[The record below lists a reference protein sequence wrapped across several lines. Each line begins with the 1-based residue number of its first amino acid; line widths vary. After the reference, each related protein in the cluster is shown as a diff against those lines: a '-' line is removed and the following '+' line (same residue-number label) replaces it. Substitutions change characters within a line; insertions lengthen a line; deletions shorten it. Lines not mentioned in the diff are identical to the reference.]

1 MNAFYSRCAAA
12 VIALLLCRSVSAQT
26 WLSSGIHKIESQI
39 LEVGRELEQCPV
51 IPSIQVTSNAGFHS
65 GFAPRMDSARWVQVD
80 LGEEYTIDSV
90 VVVPASINGAGAYGF
105 PNKFRIE
112 TSRDA
117 LLSEPELLVETTVED
132 PSSILPHFVTTG
144 GRRARYVRFTALSLA
159 PQPRLNSRFIFCL
172 GELLVFSG
180 GRNVALQGAVLAPNS
195 VETLPTW
202 SPKHLVDGSYALGI
216 PALPI
221 GSASNG
227 WHSQIFQQPN
237 TEVWVQVDLG
247 GPRTLD
253 EIRLIPAHPRDYPD
267 RTGFGFPLRFK
278 IETSLSENFSES
290 SMVFDCRHA
299 DFANPGDT
307 KVAFPLASHAAR
319 FIRMTAVKLWERSSD
334 FVFALG
340 ELEAYEGR
348 ENIARAAR
356 VVASD
361 STNHVS
367 WKPELLVDGIG
378 GAGMLLDEETWLQ
391 GLSQR
396 RLLLAKRE
404 LFTRWQIEEAK
415 QVQTRTGGLSVG
427 FVVLTFGVIGLLVL
441 RGRALRRR
449 ELEILRQQ
457 ISRDLHDDVGSNL
470 CSIRLMAEM
479 SGTTEDGRLPAEVL
493 SEISLMAEA
502 GTESLRDMVWLLKEG
517 GQPKIG
523 ILVEKMRSVAGA
535 LLLNMDWSFR
545 SEGVPA
551 EVVAPLS
558 FHRDLLFIL
567 REALHNVVKHAGAPS
582 VDIQLRW
589 TVAGVELSVADTG
602 RGFDPNHPSG
612 GDGIENMRY
621 RAGQLRGT
629 LLMERHPNGGTHLV
643 VKIPK
648 P

>member
-1 MNAFYSRCAAA
+1 
-12 VIALLLCRSVSAQT
+12 
-26 WLSSGIHKIESQI
+26 
-39 LEVGRELEQCPV
+39 
-51 IPSIQVTSNAGFHS
+51 
-65 GFAPRMDSARWVQVD
+65 
-80 LGEEYTIDSV
+80 
-90 VVVPASINGAGAYGF
+90 
-105 PNKFRIE
+105 
-112 TSRDA
+112 
-117 LLSEPELLVETTVED
+117 
-132 PSSILPHFVTTG
+132 
-144 GRRARYVRFTALSLA
+144 
-159 PQPRLNSRFIFCL
+159 
-172 GELLVFSG
+172 
-180 GRNVALQGAVLAPNS
+180 
-195 VETLPTW
+195 
-202 SPKHLVDGSYALGI
+202 VDGSYALGI

-415 QVQTRTGGLSVG
+415 QVQARTGGLSVG

-629 LLMERHPNGGTHLV
+629 LLMERHSNGGTHLV

>member
-1 MNAFYSRCAAA
+1 
-12 VIALLLCRSVSAQT
+12 
-26 WLSSGIHKIESQI
+26 
-39 LEVGRELEQCPV
+39 
-51 IPSIQVTSNAGFHS
+51 
-65 GFAPRMDSARWVQVD
+65 
-80 LGEEYTIDSV
+80 
-90 VVVPASINGAGAYGF
+90 
-105 PNKFRIE
+105 
-112 TSRDA
+112 
-117 LLSEPELLVETTVED
+117 
-132 PSSILPHFVTTG
+132 
-144 GRRARYVRFTALSLA
+144 
-159 PQPRLNSRFIFCL
+159 
-172 GELLVFSG
+172 
-180 GRNVALQGAVLAPNS
+180 
-195 VETLPTW
+195 
-202 SPKHLVDGSYALGI
+202 VDGSYALGI

-237 TEVWVQVDLG
+237 TEAWVQVDLG

-278 IETSLSENFSES
+278 IETSLSESFSES

-319 FIRMTAVKLWERSSD
+319 FIRITAVKLWERSSD
-334 FVFALG
+334 FVFALA

-348 ENIARAAR
+348 ENIARASR

-545 SEGVPA
+545 SEGLPA
-551 EVVAPLS
+551 EAVAPLS